1 MVRERGDRE
10 AAERLVVIGSARE
23 AERWCR
29 EQRVNPQSVIRVFER
44 GDERRLMG
52 LSARHVQVVTLED
65 PHPEVAAYLTQWAL
79 RDGAPRGLF
88 IAFEGC
94 EGSGKS
100 TQVRA
105 LAEAM
110 RRAAVDVV
118 TTREPGAT
126 RLGKT
131 IRALLLDGVYVDPPS
146 DRAEALLYAADRA
159 HHVATV
165 VAPALAR
172 GTTVI
177 TDRYVDSSLAYQG
190 AGRDLDDEQV
200 RWLSEF
206 ATDGLKPDLTV
217 VLDVPAEVGLARAQR
232 RGETDRLESEPVVF
246 HTRVR
251 RRYLSLARA
260 NPYRY
265 VVIDGLVP
273 PDLIA
278 AQVADEVFRRLAN
291 RRGESAGEV
300 RAKARMT

>member
-1 MVRERGDRE
+1 M
-10 AAERLVVIGSARE
+10 
-23 AERWCR
+23 
-29 EQRVNPQSVIRVFER
+29 EQQ
-44 GDERRLMG
+44 
-52 LSARHVQVVTLED
+52 
-65 PHPEVAAYLTQWAL
+65 
-79 RDGAPRGLF
+79 RGLF
-88 IAFEGC
+88 VAFEGG
-94 EGSGKS
+94 EGAGKS

-105 LAEAM
+105 LATSM
-110 RRAAVDVV
+110 RRAGLDVV
-118 TTREPGAT
+118 ETREPGAT

-172 GTTVI
+172 GAMVV
-177 TDRYVDSSLAYQG
+177 TDRYVDSSRAYQG
-190 AGRDLDDEQV
+190 AGRDLADEQV

-217 VLDVPAEVGLARAQR
+217 LLDVPAEVGLARAGR
-232 RGETDRLESEPVVF
+232 RGAVDRVESEPVVF

-251 RRYLSLARA
+251 RQFLALARTNSYRYL
-260 NPYRY
+260 
-265 VVIDGLVP
+265 VIDGLVP

-278 AQVADEVFRRLAN
+278 AQVADEVFRRLAK
-291 RRGESAGEV
+291 RRGESADEV

>member
-1 MVRERGDRE
+1 MVRQRGDERP
-10 AAERLVVIGSARE
+10 AERTVVVGSPRE
-23 AERWCR
+23 CERWCR
-29 EQRVNPQSVIRVFER
+29 ERGVDPRVVIRVFAR
-44 GDERRLMG
+44 GDEQRLRG
-52 LSARHVQVVTLED
+52 LSARHVQVVTLEE
-65 PHPEVAAYLTQWAL
+65 PHPEVAAYLTHWAG
-79 RDGAPRGLF
+79 REQIPRGLF
-88 IAFEGC
+88 VAFEGG

-110 RRAAVDVV
+110 RRAALDVV

-131 IRALLLDGVYVDPPS
+131 VRALLLDGAFADPPS

-172 GTTVI
+172 GAMVI

-200 RWLSEF
+200 RWLSAF
-206 ATDGLKPDLTV
+206 ATDGLVPDLTV
-217 VLDVPAEVGLARAQR
+217 LLDVPAEVGLARAQR
-232 RGETDRLESEPVVF
+232 RGDTNRLESEPVVF

-251 RRYLSLARA
+251 RRYLALAQA
-260 NPYRY
+260 NRYRY
-265 VVIDGLVP
+265 AVVDGLVP
-273 PDLIA
+273 PELIA
-278 AQVADEVFRRLAN
+278 AQVADEVFRRLAK
-291 RRGESAGEV
+291 RRGEDVGEV
-300 RAKARMT
+300 LLEGRTR